1 MPDNYLSPEN
11 LTFIYNHCVDTN
23 GELNI
28 SALRNM
34 LEFCNMDMAWADAII
49 GYHIQKTTLEPID
62 SWGW

>member
-11 LTFIYNHCVDTN
+11 LTFIYNNSIDSN

-28 SALRNM
+28 SVLIEM
-34 LEFCNMDMAWADAII
+34 LKFCNMDMSWSDAII
-49 GYHIQKTTLEPID
+49 GYHIKKTSLEPID